1 MEVQALKRQ
10 LYIAMKRHEASLTAS
25 WRFIAASTAASTQK
39 LPLIAQRGRHKSEQI
54 CIVTSPKSK
63 RIKCIAISDVCHLY
77 LTQLDKAFALWTK
90 KLVEGHL
97 MCSKR
102 AVHKALACFVCVLL
116 LCLSHCMV

>member
-1 MEVQALKRQ
+1 MAFHRSFHRRSFHRRTFL
-10 LYIAMKRHEASLTAS
+10 
-25 WRFIAASTAASTQK
+25 
-39 LPLIAQRGRHKSEQI
+39 AQRGRHKSEQI

-77 LTQLDKAFALWTK
+77 LTQLDKAFALWTN

-102 AVHKALACFVCVLL
+102 AIHKALACFVCVLVIAWFNVFNGR
-116 LCLSHCMV
+116 HRT